1 MNEHDLAADL
11 ERFVR
16 QLYEELGRRNI
27 DRLAAVLDPEV
38 RLLDERT
45 GRWSFGPEQVVE
57 GTRAELGAA
66 ESYSNRI
73 DEVVARMLAP
83 DIGAVTY
90 NWYGKGTW
98 EGTEYNIR
106 CPSSL
111 VARRE
116 GDSWRIVLMHS
127 VPADERAPEG

>member
-1 MNEHDLAADL
+1 MSERELAADL
-11 ERFVR
+11 ERFVH
-16 QLYEELGRRNI
+16 QLYAELGRRNV
-27 DRLAAVLDPEV
+27 DHLAAVLDPDV

-45 GRWSFGPEQVVE
+45 GRWTYGPDAVVE

-73 DEVVARMLAP
+73 EEVEARMIGP
-83 DIGAVTY
+83 DIGMVTY
-90 NWYGKGTW
+90 VWFGQGTW
-98 EGTEYNIR
+98 EGVEYNIR

-111 VARRE
+111 VARRD
-116 GDSWRIVLMHS
+116 GDGWRVVLMHS